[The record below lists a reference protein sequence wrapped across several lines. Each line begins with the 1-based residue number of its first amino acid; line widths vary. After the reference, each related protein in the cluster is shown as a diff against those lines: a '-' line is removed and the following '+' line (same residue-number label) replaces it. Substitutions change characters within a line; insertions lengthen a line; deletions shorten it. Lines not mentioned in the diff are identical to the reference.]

1 MSTQHDLKSVLM
13 LTPLN
18 DETLK
23 KIDKITTVLSY
34 DKGRY
39 IFKERDRAE
48 YLYAVIQGRVCLEIN
63 INSDC
68 PFIVKCIYP
77 GKAFG
82 ISSVVDTEKRATV
95 CHAKAVEPTKV
106 FRWKGADLE
115 AIFEQDY
122 QQGYVFMRTVGKILK
137 NRLEVQRVQLVE
149 GLYNDQRICA

>member
-1 MSTQHDLKSVLM
+1 MSMQHDLRSVLM
-13 LTPLN
+13 LTGLS
-18 DETLK
+18 DETLE

-34 DKGRY
+34 DKGKY

-48 YLYAVIQGRVCLEIN
+48 YLYAVIEGRVCLEIT

-77 GKAFG
+77 GKVFG
-82 ISSVVDTEKRATV
+82 ISSVVDTDKRATI
-95 CHAKAVEPTKV
+95 CHAKAVEDTKV
-106 FRWKGADLE
+106 FCWKGADLE

-122 QQGYVFMRTVGKILK
+122 RQGYIFMRSVGKILK